1 MEDEEEKQITL
12 HHNGYNISIKIRND
26 YDNIKDAVKRALYYT
41 DAELEKININF
52 LDDDECENILDEDNC
67 DDAFNAKEWTTSKKD
82 SDEPGPIHDEEEI
95 KKLKEE
101 IDKLKA
107 KLKNSNSL
115 QDAVKKCN
123 EKYKVQ
129 LEQLKNKFINELKQ
143 REALNKNNIEEITK
157 NLTEYAQNTIKTKVE
172 GYNNNIQN
180 VLNTKIEASKT
191 KLTQDNQDINNI
203 LKDINNNKDDIKKQ
217 IGESNTNFSKIIEIS
232 QINVNDNK

>member
-1 MEDEEEKQITL
+1 LL
-12 HHNGYNISIKIRND
+12 HAH
-26 YDNIKDAVKRALYYT
+26 
-41 DAELEKININF
+41 
-52 LDDDECENILDEDNC
+52 ECENILDEDHC
-67 DDAFNAKEWTTSKKD
+67 DDAYNADEWTTSNKD
-82 SDEPGPIHDEEEI
+82 SPDPGFMHDEEEI
-95 KKLKEE
+95 KKLKEKIE
-101 IDKLKA
+101 RFKA
-107 KLKNSNSL
+107 KIKNSNSL

-123 EKYKVQ
+123 EKYKSQ
-129 LEQLKNKFINELKQ
+129 LEELKTKFINELKQ

-157 NLTEYAQNTIKTKVE
+157 NLTEYAQNAIKSKVE